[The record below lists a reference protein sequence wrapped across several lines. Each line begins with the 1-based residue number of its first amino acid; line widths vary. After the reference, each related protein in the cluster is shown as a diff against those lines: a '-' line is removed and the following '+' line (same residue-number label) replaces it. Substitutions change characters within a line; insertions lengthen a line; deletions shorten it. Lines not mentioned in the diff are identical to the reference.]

1 MNRTTTA
8 GADAQMREKTGK
20 DDENDEDDDRP
31 GFLIRLPF
39 GLGWLR
45 GDGEH
50 LMILIPMI
58 RWLVVVSTMA
68 YLGIRIWQET
78 TK

>member
-1 MNRTTTA
+1 MS
-8 GADAQMREKTGK
+8 EKTGK
-20 DDENDEDDDRP
+20 DGETEEDDDRP

-45 GDGEH
+45 GDGTH
-50 LMILIPMI
+50 LTVLIPMI
-58 RWLVVVSTMA
+58 RWLIASSTLV

-78 TK
+78 SK